1 MKVISMDIM
10 KWKMNKMNERI
21 TYDGICKYCGATK
34 QTKIHYTNA
43 TTIFCKQCDIEYRTK
58 GEKTSWEKHKYRRYK
73 EMNERYKKHKG
84 MKKNKRNGICI

>member
-1 MKVISMDIM
+1 
-10 KWKMNKMNERI
+10 MNERI

-58 GEKTSWEKHKYRRYK
+58 GEKQVGRNINT
-73 EMNERYKKHKG
+73 G
-84 MKKNKRNGICI
+84 DIKR